1 MVEEDCSVEV
11 AVVLKFDI
19 PNHQSKLS
27 PKDVKSLAKK
37 YNIPLDLHPCA
48 PSEGW
53 TMDKL
58 PEEVI
63 GLYEQFFEFSGL
75 RVPFSTLLLAC
86 VGENTGGKIFNETF
100 SGMKGWKDKLFFIDM
115 RVIPDA
121 MAWRHHDSDVND
133 TLSDNDFSLLDV
145 RALVEK
151 VIDLRPMHPGLL
163 FAVGLATTWDFPGF
177 YHIFKDTGGNVI
189 TMSEYLRFPF
199 LFEVLIAKGAVVP
212 ATHPVGQNTTPPLPV
227 GQPIPNKT
235 DDQLEEKKKA
245 QTATKKKE
253 NKKRANDEGGV
264 APVHSDSDRG
274 NDEAQHAPEDEHHSA
289 SPSPR
294 ESANEFV
301 YNFINVN
308 DDKEHVFLSES
319 NAGGLSQQLNRPD
332 PSQGFSNGAS
342 LSQTQEI
349 LAGQNLEESPP
360 AAQVESNALTN
371 EVALQRPWFKTIRK
385 LVTARQDL
393 EHNARLYTNM
403 ANLYKGLKEE
413 HVGCEKK
420 VKALEGERNDL
431 TVVNKDQALRIQE
444 LEAEVTRKN
453 SALAAAKRMSA
464 DGAIERQ
471 KLVSC

>member
-1 MVEEDCSVEV
+1 MAEEDCSVEV
-11 AVVLKFDI
+11 AVVPKFDI

-37 YNIPLDLHPCA
+37 YNIPLDLHPCV
-48 PSEGW
+48 PSKGW
-53 TMDKL
+53 TMDNL

-63 GLYEQFFEFSGL
+63 G
-75 RVPFSTLLLAC
+75 
-86 VGENTGGKIFNETF
+86 
-100 SGMKGWKDKLFFIDM
+100 WKDKRFFIDM

-133 TLSDNDFSLLDV
+133 TFPDNDFSLLDV
-145 RALVEK
+145 RALAEK

-163 FAVGLATTWDFPGF
+163 FVVGLATTWDFPRF
-177 YHIFKDTGGNVI
+177 YPIFKDTGGNVI

-199 LFEVLIAKGAVVP
+199 LFEVSIAKGAVVP
-212 ATHPVGQNTTPPLPV
+212 ATHP
-227 GQPIPNKT
+227 
-235 DDQLEEKKKA
+235 EKKKA
-245 QTATKKKE
+245 QDATKKKE
-253 NKKRANDEGGV
+253 NKKMANDEGGSSKPKPKKKK
-264 APVHSDSDRG
+264 APVAKKDNITDSDRG

-349 LAGQNLEESPP
+349 LAGQNLKEAPP

-371 EVALQRPWFKTIRK
+371 EVALQRPWFSLARGAMAHTDMLEWFENLQDDYNRLVDAHAGCPETIRK

-393 EHNARLYTNM
+393 EHNTRLYTDM
-403 ANLYKGLKEE
+403 ANLYKGLKEG
-413 HVGCEKK
+413 HVICEQK

-431 TVVNKDQALRIQE
+431 TAVNKDQASRIQE

-464 DGAIERQ
+464 DGAIKRQ